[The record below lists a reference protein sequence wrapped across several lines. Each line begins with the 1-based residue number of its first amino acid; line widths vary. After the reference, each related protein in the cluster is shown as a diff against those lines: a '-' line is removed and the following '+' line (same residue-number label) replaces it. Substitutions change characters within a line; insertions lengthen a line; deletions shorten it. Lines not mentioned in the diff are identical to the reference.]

1 MEKVLINYQGM
12 NGGDFLRSCLWILK
26 NPDKDLQIKYIND
39 SSVLLLDDIWLYK
52 ILSTGQVVVN
62 HDIFLLSDL
71 LRWHNLAKD
80 RRDKNVY
87 LYRDWEK
94 YLKQE
99 YEILENNRKFHS
111 SILNSNIDILITHDP
126 WELPIEIVKR
136 KLDKRDFLI
145 NKLFNYTWD
154 NVYWIFNSSFEDAA
168 WSMYFNTIKPSN
180 INKENVNELLA
191 DTEYRAKSRRNL
203 IKNIGI
209 SSNNIIS
216 HADILNDR
224 IHDFFNLEK
233 TKIYTEWYEIY
244 SNMNKLKNP
253 PERYYEFLDILKSS
267 KIIFE

>member
-1 MEKVLINYQGM
+1 
-12 NGGDFLRSCLWILK
+12 
-26 NPDKDLQIKYIND
+26 
-39 SSVLLLDDIWLYK
+39 
-52 ILSTGQVVVN
+52 
-62 HDIFLLSDL
+62 
-71 LRWHNLAKD
+71 
-80 RRDKNVY
+80 
-87 LYRDWEK
+87 
-94 YLKQE
+94 
-99 YEILENNRKFHS
+99 
-111 SILNSNIDILITHDP
+111 
-126 WELPIEIVKR
+126 
-136 KLDKRDFLI
+136 
-145 NKLFNYTWD
+145 
-154 NVYWIFNSSFEDAA
+154 
-168 WSMYFNTIKPSN
+168 MYFNTIKPSN